1 MKAKAIVVTSGKGG
15 VGKTTTTANLGAA
28 LAKLGEKVAVVDVD
42 VGLRNLDVVMGLE
55 GRVVF
60 DLIDVLEGRAKPRQA
75 LIRDKRVENLYL
87 LPASQTKDKEALDPA
102 RFRDLV
108 RYLLEEEGFDRVLID
123 SPAGIEKGFQT
134 AATPAEGA
142 LVVVNPEVSSV
153 RDADRIIGLL
163 EAREIRENFL
173 IINRLRPKMVARGDM
188 LSVED
193 VVEILGLKPIGIIPE
208 DEQVLISTNQ
218 GEPLVLKGTSPA
230 AMAYMDTTRRIKGE
244 EVPFPQHGGGPGAFV
259 GDPQA
264 LRRSLMWSRKR
275 SKEKAKERLKLVLAY
290 DRAKLSPGL
299 VESLKRDL
307 LEVLRRYFPA
317 QEEVNVALEERGE
330 KMVLIADIPLR

>member
-1 MKAKAIVVTSGKGG
+1 MKARAIVVTSGKGG

-75 LIRDKRVENLYL
+75 LIRDKRLESLFL
-87 LPASQTKDKEALDPA
+87 LPASQVKDKEALDKE
-102 RFRDLV
+102 RFKELI

-134 AATPAEGA
+134 ASYPAEGA
-142 LVVVNPEVSSV
+142 LVVVNPEVASV

-163 EAREIRENFL
+163 EAREVRENFL
-173 IINRLRPKMVARGDM
+173 VVNRLRPKMVAKGDM

-208 DEQVLISTNQ
+208 DEGVIVSTNQ

-230 AMAYMDTTRRIKGE
+230 AQAFMDAARRIRGE
-244 EVPFPQHGGGPGAFV
+244 EVPFRHLDEAGGLLSVIRRLFGGG
-259 GDPQA
+259 
-264 LRRSLMWSRKR
+264 R
-275 SKEKAKERLKLVLAY
+275 
-290 DRAKLSPGL
+290 
-299 VESLKRDL
+299 
-307 LEVLRRYFPA
+307 
-317 QEEVNVALEERGE
+317 
-330 KMVLIADIPLR
+330 

>member
-60 DLIDVLEGRAKPRQA
+60 DLIDVLEGRAKVRQA
-75 LIRDKRVENLYL
+75 LIRDKRIENLFL

-102 RFRDLV
+102 KFRELV
-108 RYLLEEEGFDRVLID
+108 HQLLTEEGFDRVLID

-163 EAREIRENFL
+163 EAREIRENYL

-230 AMAYMDTTRRIKGE
+230 AVAYMDTARRIKGE
-244 EVPFPQHGGGPGAFV
+244 EVPF
-259 GDPQA
+259 
-264 LRRSLMWSRKR
+264 R
-275 SKEKAKERLKLVLAY
+275 
-290 DRAKLSPGL
+290 
-299 VESLKRDL
+299 
-307 LEVLRRYFPA
+307 
-317 QEEVNVALEERGE
+317 NLEEAQGLLSVIRRLFGG
-330 KMVLIADIPLR
+330 R

>member
-60 DLIDVLEGRAKPRQA
+60 DLIDVLEGRAKVRQA
-75 LIRDKRVENLYL
+75 LIRDKRIENLFL

-102 RFRDLV
+102 KFRELV
-108 RYLLEEEGFDRVLID
+108 HQLLTEEGFDRVLID

-230 AMAYMDTTRRIKGE
+230 ALAYMDTARRIRGE
-244 EVPFPQHGGGPGAFV
+244 EVPFRNLEDSQGFLSVIRRLFGG
-259 GDPQA
+259 
-264 LRRSLMWSRKR
+264 R
-275 SKEKAKERLKLVLAY
+275 
-290 DRAKLSPGL
+290 
-299 VESLKRDL
+299 
-307 LEVLRRYFPA
+307 
-317 QEEVNVALEERGE
+317 
-330 KMVLIADIPLR
+330 

>member
-15 VGKTTTTANLGAA
+15 VGKTTTTANLGVA
-28 LAKLGEKVAVVDVD
+28 LAKLGEKVAVIDVD

-60 DLIDVLEGRAKPRQA
+60 DLIDVLEERARLRQA
-75 LIRDKRVENLYL
+75 LVRDKRVENLFL
-87 LPASQTKDKEALDPA
+87 LPASQTKDKEALDPG
-102 RFRDLV
+102 RFKELV
-108 RYLLEEEGFDRVLID
+108 GRLLSEEGFDRVLID

-163 EAREIRENFL
+163 EAREVRENFL
-173 IINRLRPKMVARGDM
+173 VINRLRPKMVAQGDM

-208 DEQVLISTNQ
+208 DEQVLVSTNQ

-230 AMAYMDTTRRIKGE
+230 AVAYLETARRIRGE
-244 EVPFPQHGGGPGAFV
+244 EVP
-259 GDPQA
+259 
-264 LRRSLMWSRKR
+264 LRQELPPRGVLGWLRSWMGR
-275 SKEKAKERLKLVLAY
+275 
-290 DRAKLSPGL
+290 
-299 VESLKRDL
+299 
-307 LEVLRRYFPA
+307 
-317 QEEVNVALEERGE
+317 
-330 KMVLIADIPLR
+330 